1 MKPRYRKIIIRYVG
15 YIILIELLILALVG
29 IIGWRAGWSS
39 WGEFRNVAQIAGI
52 LVIGIGF
59 MGVKGSWDGS
69 RSFGYQY
76 SLSTTD
82 PKSWE
87 RIQQTLVDFAQSY
100 VFMLVM
106 FITGSLSILI
116 GWL

>member
-39 WGEFRNVAQIAGI
+39 WGEFRNGAQIAGI
-52 LVIGIGF
+52 L
-59 MGVKGSWDGS
+59 GVKGSWDGS
-69 RSFGYQY
+69 RSFGYLY